1 MEPKTLRA
9 AMEAGTTTKPQRFA
23 LIQFPFLQLLLALWQ
38 PPEMSPRSCKDC
50 MQLIEMH
57 KKQRYQ
63 RSMQHTKHPSPLF
76 CIQLQAPHTTKPAQ
90 GRVVW
95 VALQKKNRTWGQSG
109 RKKGLFPQE
118 CKTGADISV
127 SVPNGPTFPSAHCF
141 IEARQKVICRLALK
155 KQIVTSGIQLQG
167 LQPRTAEPG

>member
-9 AMEAGTTTKPQRFA
+9 AMEAGTTTKPQRSA

-95 VALQKKNRTWGQSG
+95 VALQKKTGLGGSLEG
-109 RKKGLFPQE
+109 RKVFFLKNAKQE
-118 CKTGADISV
+118 
-127 SVPNGPTFPSAHCF
+127 
-141 IEARQKVICRLALK
+141 Q
-155 KQIVTSGIQLQG
+155 TSL
-167 LQPRTAEPG
+167 